1 MERCLGYGNSTL
13 IQYLFHYGEVFCKES
28 DRENFVKCL
37 LLWSRGSKMF
47 LHSLQMAN
55 LPVTT
60 ALNLLQKAVNMCFY
74 DMRKFVHCLNKAST
88 MHVSTSTLI
97 TL

>member
-1 MERCLGYGNSTL
+1 MERCLGCGNSTL
-13 IQYLFHYGEVFCKES
+13 IEYLFHYSEVFCKEN
-28 DRENFVKCL
+28 DHENFVKCL
-37 LLWSRGSKMF
+37 LLWSRGCKMF

-60 ALNLLQKAVNMCFY
+60 GLNLLQKAVNMCFY
-74 DMRKFVHCLNKAST
+74 DMRKLVHCLNKAST
-88 MHVSTSTLI
+88 MHVRTNTLI